1 MPNLFKILVIGDQH
15 LDVTTPRSRKDDYC
29 EALFAKLEEIH
40 SLAVER
46 EADHI
51 IWLGDMFHRQDAVRV
66 PHVLV
71 NRLIHYFKRLKR
83 SKIRSLVVMGNHDI
97 RSTAEN
103 WRRQPIATLVA
114 ADVIT
119 PLWTDSLD
127 TDPWGKVS
135 VEIVPPDTKSPF
147 GHRVVVHGAQFSY
160 DADHPTYRADFY
172 SIDRDEE
179 AFNIRTLHTTLMPS
193 GQSTF
198 GDFTTVDDL
207 TELPSDKCADLYL
220 CGHVH
225 LNLDA
230 FETEIEQGKPHIV
243 AYNPGA
249 LARGSLEE
257 YNISRPVQVGELVL
271 SYDGDSVQCSI
282 SSIPLKSAKP
292 AEEIFMID
300 EHLERKL
307 AENAKDS
314 MASMLNAAN
323 LIKDFG
329 SLDFKSSWESYV
341 DQAPIQ
347 DRTKVLLTQLIRDGE
362 QE

>member
-1 MPNLFKILVIGDQH
+1 MSNLFKILVVGDQH
-15 LDVTTPRSRKDDYC
+15 MDVTTPRSRRDDYC
-29 EALFAKLEEIH
+29 EALFAKLEEIYKQ
-40 SLAVER
+40 AVER

-66 PHVLV
+66 PHALV
-71 NRLIHYFKRLKR
+71 NRLIHYFKKLKK

-119 PLWTDSLD
+119 PLWTDSSD
-127 TDPWGKVS
+127 TNPWGKVA
-135 VEIVPPDTKSPF
+135 VEIAPPDTKLPF

-160 DADHPTYRADFY
+160 DADNPGFREDFY
-172 SIDRDEE
+172 SIDRDDDTLH
-179 AFNIRTLHTTLMPS
+179 IRTLHTTLMPS
-193 GQSTF
+193 GKSTF
-198 GDFTTVDDL
+198 GDFTSIDDL
-207 TELPSDKCADLYL
+207 AEMPPEKVADFYL

-225 LNLDA
+225 LNLDI
-230 FETEIEQGKPHIV
+230 FESSVPGKERVV

-257 YNISRPVQVGELVL
+257 YNVLRPVQIGELTFL
-271 SYDGDSVQCSI
+271 YDGENLQGSI
-282 SSIPLKSAKP
+282 ASIPLASAKP
-292 AEEIFMID
+292 AEEVFLID
-300 EHLERKL
+300 EHLERKI
-307 AENAKDS
+307 AENAKDN

-329 SLDFKSSWESYV
+329 SLDFKSSWDTYV
-341 DQAPIQ
+341 QQAPLQ
-347 DRTKVLLTQLIRDGE
+347 DRTRTLLAELIREGE